1 MKETNKNDLMMI
13 QNDLLGDIK
22 NVDIKLNERIK
33 ILNQSLE
40 EQRIGFEKKISALEK
55 VYNSLLQ
62 QIQPTKSIDDSKEK
76 EIISQINVI
85 NNIFV

>member
-40 EQRIGFEKKISALEK
+40 EQRIGFEKKNK
-55 VYNSLLQ
+55 C
-62 QIQPTKSIDDSKEK
+62 P
-76 EIISQINVI
+76 
-85 NNIFV
+85 

>member
-22 NVDIKLNERIK
+22 NVEIKLTERIK

-40 EQRIGFEKKISALEK
+40 EQRIGFEKK
-55 VYNSLLQ
+55 
-62 QIQPTKSIDDSKEK
+62 
-76 EIISQINVI
+76 
-85 NNIFV
+85 